1 MPKKLSVVIV
11 RAIHARTCAG
21 EKAKFPY
28 TKSAAAIFSER
39 KDGAGLRCHYLNIK
53 QTSCRA
59 ASITASTHPKLAFH
73 LYRNSLQQLKMKGH
87 GLIFSTFLA
96 SALAAPAVVWK
107 NARRESERVLHRSDP
122 LKASDL
128 LKDALDVQGSDSSLA
143 GVVFLVGKD
152 DDGEET
158 FSDLASTGKLP
169 VTASKYDEANG
180 IYHHVSGIESTNSM
194 VRQAARANS
203 GHRVLQVSLGEWNSK
218 LTSLGG
224 EPVPELEMEEVAK
237 NGLVSKVAKH
247 AHKRARE
254 LASADIF
261 VVTID
266 AKEDPSLIDSA
277 VVKAIE
283 SEHVENVIFA
293 GIRSVNEV
301 KRERYFMSK
310 RRLEIMEQE
319 GSKVI
324 EAQRRRLEQ
333 EEEQGDE
340 ENGNNNNNN
349 NGDLSGVYYVAMTPN
364 ILAGILFGLL
374 FTVITWIGISCMGAI
389 QGQEVFVSKMPSI
402 GREA

>member
-1 MPKKLSVVIV
+1 MPIPEGEHNTENNTRSPTQTVLTNRKQISP
-11 RAIHARTCAG
+11 RRT
-21 EKAKFPY
+21 
-28 TKSAAAIFSER
+28 AAAAHDPSSPS
-39 KDGAGLRCHYLNIK
+39 YN
-53 QTSCRA
+53 
-59 ASITASTHPKLAFH
+59 KL
-73 LYRNSLQQLKMKGH
+73 LKMKAY

-107 NARRESERVLHRSDP
+107 NSRRESERVLHSSDQ

-143 GVVFLVGKD
+143 GVVFLVGKG
-152 DDGEET
+152 DDGSET
-158 FSDLASTGKLP
+158 LSELASTGKLP
-169 VTASKYDEANG
+169 VTASKYDDANA

-194 VRQAARANS
+194 VREAGRANS
-203 GHRVLQVSLGEWNSK
+203 GHRVLQVSLSEFNSK
-218 LTSLGG
+218 LTSLG
-224 EPVPELEMEEVAK
+224 EPAPEVEMVVAE
-237 NGLVSKVAKH
+237 NGMVSKSAKH

-261 VVTID
+261 VVKVD

-283 SEHVENVIFA
+283 SEHVENVVLA
-293 GIRSVNEV
+293 GIRSLNEV
-301 KRERYFMSK
+301 KRERYLLSK
-310 RRLEIMEQE
+310 RRVEIMEQE

-324 EAQRRRLEQ
+324 EAQRRRLDQ
-333 EEEQGDE
+333 EEQQGDE
-340 ENGNNNNNN
+340 GDGNSS
-349 NGDLSGVYYVAMTPN
+349 GDLSGVYYVAMTPN

-374 FTVITWIGISCMGAI
+374 FTVITWIGITCMGAI